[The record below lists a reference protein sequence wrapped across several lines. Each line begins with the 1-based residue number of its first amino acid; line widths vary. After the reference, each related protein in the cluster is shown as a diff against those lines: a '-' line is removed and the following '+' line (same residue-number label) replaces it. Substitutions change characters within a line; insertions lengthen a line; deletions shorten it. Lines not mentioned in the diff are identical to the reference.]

1 MRNTKYINTDT
12 VTFLVHIKMKSNNN
26 VFICEMFEL
35 GEILK
40 EHNNS
45 RGNVD
50 IKMFSNINFRFQRIT
65 KANLKRLF
73 SWETETTEELKKINL
88 I

>member
-1 MRNTKYINTDT
+1 MY
-12 VTFLVHIKMKSNNN
+12 
-26 VFICEMFEL
+26 EL

-40 EHNNS
+40 KHNS
-45 RGNVD
+45 CGRNVD